1 MCRVHTPYEYFAE
14 SGLPGL
20 LLFGRFVPACACT
33 YWAFM
38 AAARAQ
44 KGFFQL
50 QIPTF
55 GGLFLVGTYFGWN
68 IGVWSIAANTALLQQ
83 YNNTANMK
91 PLSIGTLSASNMF
104 HFLALFKDFIVQ
116 K

>member
-1 MCRVHTPYEYFAE
+1 
-14 SGLPGL
+14 
-20 LLFGRFVPACACT
+20 
-33 YWAFM
+33 M

-83 YNNTANMK
+83 YNNTAYMK

>member
-1 MCRVHTPYEYFAE
+1 
-14 SGLPGL
+14 
-20 LLFGRFVPACACT
+20 
-33 YWAFM
+33 M